1 MIEALSDLR
10 IDRVKGRGFF
20 AEPLHW
26 SIEGVIAPVH
36 TGGWREEHFG
46 LICSKSGIIAARRD
60 GSGFWQAAVSAGFGG
75 SPAYS
80 PDDAYDLSS
89 RISGQAVAYS
99 RGELRKVTLSRRMT
113 KNAVDLRLVNGS
125 EFRYYVCARDSTDE
139 YEELLRR
146 TYGPVYREQKLGWW
160 RFLVR

>member
-46 LICSKSGIIAARRD
+46 LICSESGIIAARRD
-60 GSGFWQAAVSAGFGG
+60 RSGFWQAAVSAGLGG

-80 PDDAYDLSS
+80 PDDAYGLSS
-89 RISGQAVAYS
+89 HITGQAVAYS
-99 RGELRKVTLSRRMT
+99 RGELRKVTLRRRMMR
-113 KNAVDLRLVNGS
+113 NVIDVGLANGS
-125 EFRYYVCARDSTDE
+125 AFRYYVCARASTDE

-146 TYGPVYREQKLGWW
+146 TYGPIYRQQKLGWR
-160 RFLVR
+160 RFLVS